1 MVRDA
6 RALPALLT
14 LPSCFAIPCMRAICS
29 RSRPGISSRSATAW
43 RSDARS
49 SVRRRQFGLAR
60 RRRLPVPSRAGA
72 GNSCPGP
79 AQIPYSGG
87 RVSSELIMIVV
98 ELMFAIMLAAAVL
111 IVIPLLLLM
120 AGVAGVVLLWAMA
133 PTAVLVGL
141 VLWLVFPH
149 AMAVAVL
156 VFVLMIGFIVLSR
169 RRQLP
174 MNRW

>member
-1 MVRDA
+1 MPDR
-6 RALPALLT
+6 RPAAAN
-14 LPSCFAIPCMRAICS
+14 SVW
-29 RSRPGISSRSATAW
+29 RPPPEA
-43 RSDARS
+43 
-49 SVRRRQFGLAR
+49 
-60 RRRLPVPSRAGA
+60 AGPKSGRA

-98 ELMFAIMLAAAVL
+98 ELMFAVMLAAAVL

-149 AMAVAVL
+149 AMAVALL
-156 VFVLMIGFIVLSR
+156 VFMLMIGIVVLSR

>member
-1 MVRDA
+1 M
-6 RALPALLT
+6 
-14 LPSCFAIPCMRAICS
+14 F
-29 RSRPGISSRSATAW
+29 
-43 RSDARS
+43 RS
-49 SVRRRQFGLAR
+49 SVHAVDLFKIPSRNFVEIGHRVDIRCPIVGPSSPTRSGGRRRG
-60 RRRLPVPSRAGA
+60 LPVPSRAGA

-79 AQIPYSGG
+79 AQTPYPGG
-87 RVSSELIMIVV
+87 RVSSELIMIIV

-156 VFVLMIGFIVLSR
+156 VFMLMIGFVVLSR

>member
-1 MVRDA
+1 
-6 RALPALLT
+6 
-14 LPSCFAIPCMRAICS
+14 
-29 RSRPGISSRSATAW
+29 
-43 RSDARS
+43 
-49 SVRRRQFGLAR
+49 
-60 RRRLPVPSRAGA
+60 
-72 GNSCPGP
+72 
-79 AQIPYSGG
+79 
-87 RVSSELIMIVV
+87 MILV

-133 PTAVLVGL
+133 PTVVLVGL

-156 VFVLMIGFIVLSR
+156 VFMLMIGFIVLSR